1 MRTLLVLVT
10 ALGLITACASDKKDK
25 SNKTKTTAKDGD
37 KSGAKPDKTAAK
49 PDKPVTAPKPAADK
63 PAADKPAA
71 DKPAADKPAKM
82 PKQAA
87 VKQGGTA
94 WAVYLAVDKPGA
106 KTLTAASASAK
117 KLGYTVFGADINCTR
132 PVDKGAPKAKGEQQI
147 VAVYFDSKAKAEL
160 VAKAYGKS
168 VWVGRAKTFCL
179 D

>member
-49 PDKPVTAPKPAADK
+49 PDKPVTAP
-63 PAADKPAA
+63 KPAA